1 MPSSSSQQHT
11 VAELIIA
18 RLAELGVSHVFGYP
32 GGQLTPLYDALY
44 RQSAIRHVLARDEQA
59 AGFMADGYAR
69 ATGRPGV
76 CLAVC
81 GPGVLNA
88 ATPLATAFTDSIPM
102 LLISGQ
108 IPAAGAGLRSGYYH
122 ENQQAEACASF
133 TKGRFKIASDD
144 QAMVTVDNAYGL
156 ANFGRPGPTL
166 LEIPL
171 DVLRTEVH
179 PTGTTLFHVP
189 AKRALPAD
197 DAGSKMAELVASWKK
212 PVILAGGGVL
222 SAHATDI
229 LWLVAKR
236 LNAPVFHTLNGK
248 SCFPA
253 DHPLS
258 AGLPWTRATS
268 DLLGME
274 SFFSPLL
281 AQADGLLAVGCR
293 FTQATTGNW
302 AWKAPA
308 SLLHI
313 DVDPAELGR
322 HYPPAVGIRADAR
335 LALEALLTQLPS
347 EPRVPWATQ
356 PVPHVD
362 WGFPGLDLLGPMR
375 RLLPR
380 DAIVAADVTRLAY
393 QMLVQFPIFIPRTFM
408 HPAGYVS
415 MGFAV
420 PAALGAKAA
429 FPDRVVVAVV
439 GDGGFLMSG
448 MELASAV
455 QERLPIVVV
464 LINDK
469 CLSLIKSSQDRHY
482 GGRHIGVDLQN
493 PDFCAF
499 AAAFGVRSWRAKNDV
514 QFASALEEAIALKEP
529 ALVEV
534 VLPA

>member
-1 MPSSSSQQHT
+1 MPSSTHQHT
-11 VAELIIA
+11 VAELIVA
-18 RLAELGVSHVFGYP
+18 RLAELGVSHIFGYP

-88 ATPLATAFTDSIPM
+88 ATPLATAFTDSIPL

-108 IPAAGAGLRSGYYH
+108 IPTAGSSLRSGYYH
-122 ENQQAEACASF
+122 ENDQAESCATF
-133 TKGRFKIASDD
+133 TKGRFRVASSD
-144 QAMVTVDNAYGL
+144 QALVMVDMAYGQ
-156 ANFGRPGPTL
+156 ANFARPGPTL

-171 DVLRTEVH
+171 DVQRTEVN
-179 PTGTTLFHVP
+179 PTSTTLFHVP
-189 AKRALPAD
+189 AKRALPD
-197 DAGSKMAELVASWKK
+197 QDAGPKMAKLVATWKR
-212 PVILAGGGVL
+212 PIILAGGGVL
-222 SAHATDI
+222 SAHGADS
-229 LWLVAKR
+229 LRLVAKR

-253 DHPLS
+253 DHPLH
-258 AGLPWTRATS
+258 AGLPWVKATS
-268 DLLGME
+268 DLVGME
-274 SFFSPLL
+274 SFFSPLIS
-281 AQADGLLAVGCR
+281 QADGMLAVGCR

-302 AWKAPA
+302 TWKPPA

-313 DVDPAELGR
+313 DIDQAELGR
-322 HYPPAVGIRADAR
+322 HYPPTVGVRADAR
-335 LALEALLTQLPS
+335 LALDELLQHLPS
-347 EPRVPWATQ
+347 DSPAPWATQ
-356 PVPHVD
+356 PVPRVE
-362 WGFPGLDLLGPMR
+362 WGFPGLDLLGPLR

-380 DAIVAADVTRLAY
+380 DAIIAADVTRLAY
-393 QMLVQFPIFIPRTFM
+393 QMLARFPVFLPRTFL
-408 HPAGYVS
+408 HPAGFVS
-415 MGFAV
+415 MGYAL

-429 FPDRVVVAVV
+429 FPDRMVVAVV

-455 QERLPIVVV
+455 QERLPVVVV
-464 LINDK
+464 LVNDR

-499 AAAFGVRSWRAKNDV
+499 AMSFGVKAWRAKNDT
-514 QFASALEEAIALKEP
+514 QFASALEQAIDLKGP
-529 ALVEV
+529 SLVEV